1 MNLLDLIL
9 IAAFAVAGIGGY
21 RLGFLA
27 RVTSWI
33 GLGVGLFVSARLLP
47 ALLDAFSGPDPA
59 AKFFLAG
66 GILISGAFL
75 GQAIGLVIGHTVR
88 RALPLGPIA
97 AVDRAVGAVVGL
109 LGVTIMVWF
118 LTPAMAEVTGNVAR
132 QARTSVI
139 ARGIADLLPP
149 PPDTLQTLRNL
160 VGDNNFP
167 RVFESLKPAPEVG
180 PPPADLSMTQELVD
194 RISAST
200 VKVSGIACRR
210 IQEGSGF
217 AVAPDTIV
225 TNAHV
230 VAGEHSTEVLRPDG
244 KTLKAVVVL
253 FDSDRD
259 LAVLRVSGLG
269 QQPLPVTGAKVGQTG
284 AVFGHPNGQ
293 TKLRV
298 APAAIRQRVDARGRD
313 LYDSHP
319 TSRDVWILAADLHP
333 GDSGSALTD
342 TKGDVVGVAFAIA
355 PDKPGT
361 SYALTYKELSAALV
375 EPRAASGAATGPCL
389 THG

>member
-1 MNLLDLIL
+1 VNLLDLIL
-9 IAAFAVAGIGGY
+9 LAAFAVAAVGGY

-27 RVTSWI
+27 RVASWI
-33 GLGVGLFVSARLLP
+33 GLGIGLFVAARLLP
-47 ALLDAFSGPDPA
+47 TLLDAFSGPDPA

-75 GQAIGLVIGHTVR
+75 GQALGLILGHMVR
-88 RALPLGPIA
+88 RAIPVGPAA

-109 LGVTIMVWF
+109 LGVTVMVWF
-118 LTPAMAEVTGNVAR
+118 LTPAMADVPGNVAR

-139 ARGIADLLPP
+139 ARGIAGFLPQ
-149 PPDTLQTLRNL
+149 PPDTLQTLRSL
-160 VGDNNFP
+160 VGDNRFP
-167 RVFESLKPAPEVG
+167 QVFESLKPAPEVG
-180 PPPADLSMTQELVD
+180 PPPSQLSMSVDLVD
-194 RISAST
+194 HVKAST

-217 AVAPDTIV
+217 AIAPDTIV

-230 VAGEHSTEVLRPDG
+230 VAGERSTEVLRPDG
-244 KTLKAVVVL
+244 RTLKAVVVL

-259 LAVLRVSGLG
+259 LAILRVAGLG
-269 QQPLPVTGAKVGQTG
+269 QQPLPVTSAKVGENG

-293 TKLRV
+293 TPLRV

-313 LYDSHP
+313 LYDSHA

-342 TKGDVVGVAFAIA
+342 TRGDVVGVAFAIA

-361 SYALTYKELSAALV
+361 SYALTYKELTGALA
-375 EPRAASGAATGPCL
+375 EPRQPAGASTGPCL